1 MEQRIFHVAVTMD
14 NNTFTTSV
22 IAYTKDEALD
32 KARKRYYHVQSTVK
46 LFKVTLDIDKD
57 SAWLLAMLA
66 MEAIIYSEM
75 NN

>member
-1 MEQRIFHVAVTMD
+1 MEQRIYHVAVTMD

-46 LFKVTLDIDKD
+46 LFKITLDIDRD